1 MSTELL
7 SYNTADIRKHIT
19 HLRDV
24 LSRLSS
30 VNYDSDTE
38 ERLESCHDE
47 IQRLEKLIENV
58 LEAKRLR
65 LYEYETQR
73 SLILSEMSNPSAY
86 ITYETSDP
94 DDYISSDLMSD
105 YIYLTLY
112 DEDTKLR

>member
-1 MSTELL
+1 MSSELL

-19 HLRDV
+19 HLHDV

-47 IQRLEKLIENV
+47 IKSLETLIENV

-65 LYEYETQR
+65 LLEYETQR
-73 SLILSEMSNPSAY
+73 SLIMDEMTNPHSY
-86 ITYETSDP
+86 ISYETSDP
-94 DDYISSDLMSD
+94 DDYISPDLVSD
-105 YIYLTLY
+105 YYYLTLH
-112 DEDTKLR
+112 DGDTKFR